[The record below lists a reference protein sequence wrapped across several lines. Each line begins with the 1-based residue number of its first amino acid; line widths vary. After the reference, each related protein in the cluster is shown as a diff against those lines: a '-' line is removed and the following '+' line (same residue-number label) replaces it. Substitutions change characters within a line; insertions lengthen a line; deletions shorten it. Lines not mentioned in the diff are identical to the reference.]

1 LGGCNHR
8 FVVRFEEVIFDNICK
23 FDSFLLWLVKNNV
36 TSMILLSFVYNR
48 GSFPGT
54 RREASL
60 LGNSLLKDGSPAF
73 RAFHDGR
80 PKLYNMNHVSELYL
94 VEEEEKRFPEK
105 TKYYWKLL
113 QYMRL
118 FHKEKNIE
126 ENVKI
131 IPDKR
136 WPIRFTPFP
145 K

>member
-1 LGGCNHR
+1 
-8 FVVRFEEVIFDNICK
+8 
-23 FDSFLLWLVKNNV
+23 
-36 TSMILLSFVYNR
+36 MILLSFVYNG
-48 GSFPGT
+48 GSMPGT

-60 LGNSLLKDGSPAF
+60 IGNALLKDGSPAF
-73 RAFHDGR
+73 RAIHGGP
-80 PKLYNMNHVSELYL
+80 PKLYNMNNVSELYL
-94 VEEEEKRFPEK
+94 VEEEEKRVPET

-118 FHKEKNIE
+118 FHRERNIE
-126 ENVKI
+126 ESVKV